1 MSAIISNIVP
11 TIRIIKI
18 TSCPSSSG
26 KTTLTYHIGCTT
38 DKDIQ
43 FRVVANTGGGL
54 FSPEWISLS
63 AIQPAFEQAPFPLTS
78 FPLINLY
85 QGKST
90 NTPAFLM
97 AALKNEGLVR
107 NLEGKIRGYEV
118 IDSTAFMDEM
128 YALITSD
135 IDLKVANIPA
145 NYKTSV
151 ALNKPDKTIK
161 KSATPIKIKK
171 PASTIE
177 TPIAVPETPITT

>member
-1 MSAIISNIVP
+1 MSAIVSNLVP
-11 TIRIIKI
+11 TMRILKI
-18 TSCPSSSG
+18 ASCLNSSG
-26 KTTLTYHIGCTT
+26 KATLTYHIGCTT

-54 FSPEWISLS
+54 FSPEWVSLS
-63 AIQPAFEQAPFPLTS
+63 AIQPAFEQAAFPLTS
-78 FPLINLY
+78 YPLINLY

-90 NTPAFLM
+90 NTPSFLM

-107 NLEGKIRGYEV
+107 NLEGKVRGYEI

-128 YALITSD
+128 NSLMASD
-135 IDLKVANIPA
+135 VDLKVANIPA

-151 ALNKPDKTIK
+151 ALNKPAKSIT
-161 KSATPIKIKK
+161 KSATPIKTKK
-171 PASTIE
+171 SPPTIE

>member
-1 MSAIISNIVP
+1 MLAIISNILP
-11 TIRIIKI
+11 TMRILKI
-18 TSCPSSSG
+18 ASCPTSSG
-26 KTTLTYHIGCTT
+26 KTSLTYHISCTT

-43 FRVVANTGGGL
+43 FRIVANTGGGL

-63 AIQPAFEQAPFPLTS
+63 AILPAFEQAPFPLTS

-107 NLEGKIRGYEV
+107 NLEGKVRGYEIV
-118 IDSTAFMDEM
+118 DSKLFLDEM
-128 YALITSD
+128 NALMALD

-151 ALNKPDKTIK
+151 ALNKPAKSITQ
-161 KSATPIKIKK
+161 SATPIKTKK
-171 PASTIE
+171 SPTTIE
-177 TPIAVPETPITT
+177 SPTALPEAPLAK

>member
-1 MSAIISNIVP
+1 MSAIINSLV
-11 TIRIIKI
+11 TTMRIIKVV
-18 TSCPSSSG
+18 SCPTSTG

-63 AIQPAFEQAPFPLTS
+63 AIKPAFEQAPFPLTS
-78 FPLINLY
+78 YPLINLY

-107 NLEGKIRGYEV
+107 NLEGKIRGYEILDSKPF
-118 IDSTAFMDEM
+118 IDEVN
-128 YALITSD
+128 ALMASG
-135 IDLKVANIPA
+135 IDLKTANIPA

-151 ALNKPDKTIK
+151 ALNKPAKTITN
-161 KSATPIKIKK
+161 SAKPIKTKK
-171 PASTIE
+171 PTPSIE
-177 TPIAVPETPITT
+177 TPITVPETPITT